1 MENAINNG
9 KLNILFVNNYVL
21 VMTLI
26 IIIIIASRDD
36 DGGWYDYLQRQNV
49 QLREMMCE
57 MSEEI

>member
-1 MENAINNG
+1 MYHWYSIFYGSIVYNN
-9 KLNILFVNNYVL
+9 NNN
-21 VMTLI
+21 
-26 IIIIIASRDD
+26 IASRDDDDD